1 MLDSLFAFL
10 PRQFAQWLDIPI
22 SGNPRMV
29 INVVAVLLL
38 LFLVWYVG
46 QAVFSLVRLQS
57 AIGAL
62 AALRRQKAGGETV
75 TKDELDRIFRHRF
88 FAGVWDTF
96 RDTLHEQYED
106 RNAQGRIV
114 RIRSTVSAEAIFS
127 PQLLVDARLNVEFF
141 KHLPGLLTG
150 IGIIG
155 TFYGLIHGI
164 QQFDPSLLA
173 KARADAAQMEKL
185 FLGLKS
191 LFTEVQGAF
200 IASFF
205 AIGAAMTVTF
215 FEKVLLNL
223 CYRRLE
229 ALCRLLD
236 TLYEGGVGEDYL
248 ASLVKSS
255 SENAVQMSQLKDS
268 LVDELSAV
276 LQNQTVRQIEQS
288 QRLGDLLSARIREH
302 IESGREHGDRVN
314 RILERGLD
322 DIGNKMARVG
332 REQGATVTT
341 NLQQLVQS
349 FADKID
355 SAFADR
361 MLGLVGMMDDS
372 AQSMR
377 DMQAGFHELLHELRR
392 SGKAEREELTTHMAS
407 LVDVLGASQ
416 GTLEAQLADTSR
428 TFAAAIEKMNDSAAR
443 ISEATQRFS
452 LAGDKVAGV
461 LERAEQVSL
470 QLAQSGGLLE
480 NASHSVAAILEQSAG
495 TRDALAQMV
504 AEMASMLERAKQEA
518 GMNWQIVQQMQAT
531 VEAFEQ
537 LNAEADKSVA
547 AIAEKLAETLAR
559 FREEM
564 ARHDAEFHKHHA
576 DTLNQVASAYE
587 PLAASIGGLADM
599 MMRRGEI

>member
-1 MLDSLFAFL
+1 MLESLFAFL
-10 PRQFAQWLDIPI
+10 PRQFGQWLDIPI
-22 SGNPRMV
+22 NGNPRMV

-38 LFLVWYVG
+38 LFLIWYVG
-46 QAVFSLVRLQS
+46 QAVVSLLRLQS
-57 AIGAL
+57 AISAL
-62 AALRRQKAGGETV
+62 TALRHQKAGGETV
-75 TKDELDRIFRHRF
+75 TKDELDQIFQHRF
-88 FAGVWDTF
+88 FAGVWNTF

-106 RNAQGRIV
+106 QNAQGRIL

-173 KARADAAQMEKL
+173 RARADSAQMEKL

-191 LFTEVQGAF
+191 LFNEVQGAF

-205 AIGAAMTVTF
+205 AIGAAMAVTF

-255 SENAVQMSQLKDS
+255 SENAIQMGQLKDS
-268 LVDELSAV
+268 LVSELSAV
-276 LQNQTVRQIEQS
+276 LQGQTAQQVEQS
-288 QRLGDLLSARIREH
+288 RRLGDLLSARIREH
-302 IESGREHGDRVN
+302 IESGKEHGDRVN
-314 RILERGLD
+314 RILEKGLD

-332 REQGATVTT
+332 RDQGATVTT
-341 NLQQLVQS
+341 NLEQLVQS

-361 MLGLVGMMDDS
+361 MFGLVGMMDDS
-372 AQSMR
+372 TRSMR
-377 DMQAGFHELLHELRR
+377 DMQTGFHELLHDLRR
-392 SGKAEREELTTHMAS
+392 SGQVEREELTANMAS
-407 LVDVLGASQ
+407 LMGALGTSQ

-428 TFAAAIEKMNDSAAR
+428 TFAAAIEKMDVSAVR
-443 ISEATQRFS
+443 ISEAAQRFS
-452 LAGDKVAGV
+452 LAGDKVASV
-461 LERAEQVSL
+461 LEQAEQVSR

-480 NASHSVAAILEQSAG
+480 NASYSVAAILDQSASA
-495 TRDALAQMV
+495 RDAIAQMV
-504 AEMASMLERAKQEA
+504 AEMGNMLERAKQEA
-518 GMNWQIVQQMQAT
+518 GMNRQIVQQMQAA
-531 VEAFEQ
+531 VDAFEQ

-576 DTLNQVASAYE
+576 DTLTQVASAYE

-599 MMRRGEI
+599 MMRSREI

>member
-1 MLDSLFAFL
+1 MLDALFAFL
-10 PRQFAQWLDIPI
+10 PRQFGQWLDIPI
-22 SGNPRMV
+22 NGNPRMV

-38 LFLVWYVG
+38 LFLIWYVG
-46 QAVFSLVRLQS
+46 QAVFSLWRLQS

-75 TKDELDRIFRHRF
+75 TKDELDRIFGHRF

-96 RDTLHEQYED
+96 RDTLHEQYEEQ
-106 RNAQGRIV
+106 NARGRIL
-114 RIRSTVSAEAIFS
+114 RIRSTVSAEAVFS

-150 IGIIG
+150 LGIIG

-173 KARADAAQMEKL
+173 KARTDSAQMEKL

-205 AIGAAMTVTF
+205 SIGAAMAVTF

-276 LQNQTVRQIEQS
+276 LQNQTAQQVQQS

-302 IESGREHGDRVN
+302 IESGKEHGDRVN

-332 REQGATVTT
+332 RDQGATVTS
-341 NLQQLVQS
+341 NLEQLVQS

-392 SGKAEREELTTHMAS
+392 SGKAEREELTANMAS
-407 LVDVLGASQ
+407 LVDALGASR
-416 GTLEAQLADTSR
+416 GTLEVQLADTSR

-480 NASHSVAAILEQSAG
+480 NASHSVAAILAQSAG

-504 AEMASMLERAKQEA
+504 AEMGSMLERAKQEA

-576 DTLNQVASAYE
+576 DTLTQVASAYE

-599 MMRRGEI
+599 MMRSREI